1 MERVGNEK
9 GACKCRPLR
18 VTIIPRRAWKGG
30 SMEERIEIEVQKLE
44 LKDMRESVSLNRR
57 EFAESFGI
65 PLRTVEDW
73 EAGRR
78 KMPEY
83 LLRLMGYKLRME
95 AYWREEEKRR
105 QKEQSRNVN
114 IIHEPNGKR
123 IVLINDIRFK
133 GKNREEWA
141 EIEEYLKEY
150 VGEYYEIEENSD
162 IVYIDSDFP
171 DEYANSESRLALKG
185 PVAKA
190 KANASQGLP
199 ELIQIATGETYQV
212 NTKKKHAADAKFG
225 WYRYDVRF
233 ALPVYDDKTGKLAR
247 YNIYSAR
254 MLVRHAKDGKKY
266 LYDFLSI
273 KKEASSPLE

>member
-1 MERVGNEK
+1 
-9 GACKCRPLR
+9 
-18 VTIIPRRAWKGG
+18 
-30 SMEERIEIEVQKLE
+30 MEEKIEIEVQKQE
-44 LKDMRESVSLNRR
+44 LKDMRESVSFNRR

-105 QKEQSRNVN
+105 QREKSRNVSV
-114 IIHEPNGKR
+114 IQEPDGKKV
-123 IVLINDIRFK
+123 VLINDIRFK
-133 GKNREEWA
+133 GKNREEWN

-171 DEYANSESRLALKG
+171 DEFANSESRLALKG

-190 KANASQGLP
+190 KANASQGIP
-199 ELIQIATGETYQV
+199 ELIQIATNESFQE
-212 NTKKKHAADAKFG
+212 NTKKKHATDAKYG

-247 YNIYSAR
+247 YNIY
-254 MLVRHAKDGKKY
+254 
-266 LYDFLSI
+266 
-273 KKEASSPLE
+273 

>member
-1 MERVGNEK
+1 MTEK
-9 GACKCRPLR
+9 
-18 VTIIPRRAWKGG
+18 
-30 SMEERIEIEVQKLE
+30 IEIEVQKLE

-105 QKEQSRNVN
+105 QREQSRNVN
-114 IIHEPNGKR
+114 IIHEPDGKQ

-133 GKNREEWA
+133 GKNRDEWA

-150 VGEYYEIEENSD
+150 GIPETWKYPLQITDVFINGTWMDESCTTNNQKSAGND
-162 IVYIDSDFP
+162 DWQSIV
-171 DEYANSESRLALKG
+171 A
-185 PVAKA
+185 
-190 KANASQGLP
+190 
-199 ELIQIATGETYQV
+199 ELIDEAND
-212 NTKKKHAADAKFG
+212 NTVFVGIDYH
-225 WYRYDVRF
+225 
-233 ALPVYDDKTGKLAR
+233 
-247 YNIYSAR
+247 I
-254 MLVRHAKDGKKY
+254 
-266 LYDFLSI
+266 
-273 KKEASSPLE
+273 